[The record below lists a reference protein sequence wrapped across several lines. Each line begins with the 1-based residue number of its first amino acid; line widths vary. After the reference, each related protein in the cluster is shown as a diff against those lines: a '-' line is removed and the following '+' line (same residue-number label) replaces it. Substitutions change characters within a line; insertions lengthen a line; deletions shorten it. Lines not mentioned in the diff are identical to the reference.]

1 MSVLVAFAVAAQQED
16 AQDLLDSFK
25 QCCQGWGFSP
35 DLRNF
40 ALLLGNFVRVWGILT
55 LALNILCSLFT
66 WDFRTLHLAALVVWP
81 FSSVWLSCA

>member
-1 MSVLVAFAVAAQQED
+1 MSVHVASAVVVQQED
-16 AQDLLDSFK
+16 AQDLLDAFK

-40 ALLLGNFVRVWGILT
+40 ALVLGNSVRVWGS
-55 LALNILCSLFT
+55 LALALSILCSLFM

-81 FSSVWLSCA
+81 FSSVWLAYA